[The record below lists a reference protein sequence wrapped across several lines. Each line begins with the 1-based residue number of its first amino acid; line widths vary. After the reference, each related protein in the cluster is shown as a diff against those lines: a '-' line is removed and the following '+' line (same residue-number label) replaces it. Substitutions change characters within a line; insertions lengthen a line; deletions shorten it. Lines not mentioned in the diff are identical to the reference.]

1 MNFPSLPFRKEEP
14 ALMAASFAGKCREL
28 YSGDIL
34 EKALSFIDLTT
45 LNPTDTVSSVAS
57 LTHRVNSF
65 QLEFPHLPHVSALC
79 VYPNMVS
86 VVKENLAVKGV
97 AVASVAGNFPSSMT
111 FRELKAEEAR
121 LAVLNGADEIDVV
134 LPLWAFLEENYEWCL
149 EEIKMIKTAV
159 GDACLKVIIESG
171 VLQDPEKIWRAS
183 VISLEGGA
191 DFIKTSTGKLPVS
204 ATPEA
209 AVVMCHALKYWY
221 EHTGEIRGFKPAGG
235 IKDTAS
241 ALIYISVVREILGDE
256 WLNGSRFRIGASSLV
271 NNLISDILNQK
282 INYF

>member
-1 MNFPSLPFRKEEP
+1 MKFPSLPFRKEEP
-14 ALMAASFAGKCREL
+14 ALMAASFAEKSREL
-28 YSGDIL
+28 FSAEIL
-34 EKALSFIDLTT
+34 EMALSFIDLTM
-45 LNPTDTVSSVAS
+45 LNSTDTVSSVAA

-65 QLEFPHLPHVSALC
+65 KLEFPQLPHVSAVC

-121 LAVLNGADEIDVV
+121 LAVLHGADEIDVV
-134 LPLWAFLEENYEWCL
+134 LPLWAFLEENYAYCL
-149 EEIKMIKTAV
+149 EEIRMVKTAA

-183 VISLEGGA
+183 LVSLEGGA

-209 AVVMCHALKYWY
+209 AVVMCHALKYWH
-221 EHTGEIRGFKPAGG
+221 ERTGEMRGFKPAGG
-235 IKDTAS
+235 IKETAS
-241 ALIYISVVREILGDE
+241 ALTYISVVKEILGDG
-256 WLNGSRFRIGASSLV
+256 WLRGSHFRIGASSLA
-271 NNLISDILNQK
+271 NNLVSDILNRK
-282 INYF
+282 ISYF